1 MSTTATQV
9 REVIAA
15 TVDDTD
21 VDQLANAL
29 LAAPEIADLYNSP
42 AAVMRLAA
50 RAHQLHAQLRAVTG
64 EWASLQI
71 DYRQL
76 LADRA

>member
-21 VDQLANAL
+21 ADRLANAL
-29 LAAPEIADLYNSP
+29 LAAPEIADLYSP

-50 RAHQLHAQLRAVTG
+50 RAHQLHSQLRAVTG

-76 LADRA
+76 LAERA